1 MQNPLKKK
9 LVPIKEL
16 QNIRGIMLP
25 IGLEFLQLVV
35 TGPPG
40 AGKTHYI
47 NQIGGWPNEGY
58 IDLTRK
64 GWWKDQSLIYRP
76 REINLGL
83 PFKGVKEA
91 LTVFD
96 KEWLDARP
104 PLQLE
109 LERIR
114 ILPKGNSPFS
124 TNWQKRYIF
133 EFLIPSPELIFKR
146 RQERHKDGYFPVD
159 QNLNINMVERQV
171 AEFRQLALYLH
182 RAGMSVYVRQ
192 DLTEPP
198 MRIAEAGEVQM
209 PPWIIPQPETRI
221 SLKSLSGWKW
231 LIFRKDPNKW
241 LTLTTE
247 YQRVTNHSRIAHDGK
262 SFEMLIGNQTF
273 RVQPELPLGATKKY
287 LRHNKNWIIN
297 TSDACIS
304 NEISGFARIKMG
316 ETVLFGTSNREYNN
330 LFDFDESVDKRH
342 VTITNRRGD
351 LILTPMANDKAVKVR
366 RNSDLDHREQLEA
379 NRHRSLLSLK
389 QMFGVPSDTIEPIQA
404 AELLTDVIDLM
415 KNEPFRPLNNNNE
428 PGGLLVLPEKHTPIL
443 IGDLH
448 GQTDNLL
455 KVISEKCLLSCLER
469 KCASLIFLGDA
480 VHSEISGELDDMASS
495 IQIMDLIFQL
505 KCSFPE
511 NVHYLRGNHDSFD
524 PSISKHGFLQGL
536 LLKEAL
542 LEERGQEYVDL
553 MEQFYNLLPYV
564 AMSDNF
570 IACHASPPMEDFARE
585 DIINITSKPELIKQ
599 ITTGRVKQYNYYKGY
614 SKGDI
619 KRFRKCLGAPKGTPV
634 IVGHTPLDPFGSV
647 WRNVGAIKN
656 HHILYSAHLNGP
668 AFFVQI
674 KKQMQPITYPAEPL
688 SRLLQNIS

>member
-58 IDLTRK
+58 IDLSRK

-83 PFKGVKEA
+83 PFKGIKEA

-96 KEWLDARP
+96 KEWLKANP
-104 PLQLE
+104 PLQLD
-109 LERIR
+109 LDRIK
-114 ILPKGNSPFS
+114 ILPSGSSPFS

-133 EFLIPSPELIFKR
+133 EFLIPAPEVIFER
-146 RQERHKDGYFPVD
+146 RQARHKDGYFPVD
-159 QNLNINMVERQV
+159 ENLNITMVERQV

-198 MRIAEAGEVQM
+198 MRIVEAGEVQM

-221 SLKSLSGWKW
+221 SLKTLSGWKW
-231 LIFRKDPNKW
+231 LLFGKDPNKW
-241 LTLTTE
+241 LSLNDQ
-247 YQRVTNHSRIAHDGK
+247 YQQVSRQSRIAHDGK
-262 SFEMLIGNQTF
+262 SFEMLIGKQTF
-273 RVQPELPLGATKKY
+273 RFQPELPLGASKKY
-287 LRHNKNWIIN
+287 LRHNKNWLIN

-316 ETVLFGTSNREYNN
+316 ETVLFGTSNREYYN
-330 LFDFDESVDKRH
+330 LFNFDSSVDKRH
-342 VTITNRRGD
+342 LTITNRRGD
-351 LILTPMANDKAVKVR
+351 LILTPMTNDGTTQVR
-366 RNSDLDHREQLEA
+366 RINNLDHREILEST
-379 NRHRSLLSLK
+379 RHRSLLNLK
-389 QMFGVPSDTIEPIQA
+389 QMFGLPSNTIEPDQA
-404 AELLTDVIDLM
+404 YSLLSDVIDLTEH
-415 KNEPFRPLNNNNE
+415 EPYRPDNHNGE
-428 PGGLLVLPEKHTPIL
+428 AGGLLVLPEETTPVL

-455 KVISEKCLLSCLER
+455 KIISERCLLSCLER
-469 KCASLIFLGDA
+469 KCACLIFLGDA
-480 VHSEISGELDDMASS
+480 VHSEVSGQLDNMASS

-505 KCSFPE
+505 KCAFPQ

-524 PSISKHGFLQGL
+524 PSISKNGYLQGL
-536 LLKEAL
+536 IMKDALLKT
-542 LEERGQEYVDL
+542 RGQAYTDL
-553 MEQFYNLLPYV
+553 METFYNTLPYV
-564 AMSDNF
+564 AMSDAF
-570 IACHASPPMEDFARE
+570 IACHAAPPLEDITKD
-585 DIINITSKPELIKQ
+585 DIINIKYKPELIKQ

-614 SKGDI
+614 SKSDV
-619 KRFRKCLGAPKGTPV
+619 KRFRRSLGAPKGTPL

-656 HHILYSAHLNGP
+656 HHILYSAHQSGP
-668 AFFVQI
+668 AFFVRI
-674 KKQMQPITYPAEPL
+674 NKQMQPITYPAEPL
-688 SRLLQNIS
+688 TTILESLN

>member
-58 IDLTRK
+58 IDLSRK

-96 KEWLDARP
+96 KEWLDAKP
-104 PLQLE
+104 PLQLD
-109 LERIR
+109 LDRIK
-114 ILPKGNSPFS
+114 ILPAGTSPFS

-133 EFLIPSPELIFKR
+133 EFLIPSPEIIFER
-146 RQERHKDGYFPVD
+146 RQARHKDGYFPVD
-159 QNLNINMVERQV
+159 ENLNISMVERQV

-198 MRIAEAGEVQM
+198 MRIVEAGEVQM

-221 SLKSLSGWKW
+221 SLKTLSGWKW
-231 LIFRKDPNKW
+231 MIFRKDPNKW
-241 LTLTTE
+241 LSLTTQ
-247 YQRVTNHSRIAHDGK
+247 YQDVTQQSRLAHDGK
-262 SFEMLIGNQTF
+262 SFEMLIGKQTF
-273 RVQPELPLGATKKY
+273 RFQPELPLGASKKF
-287 LRHNKNWIIN
+287 LRHNKNWLI
-297 TSDACIS
+297 TTFDSCSS

-316 ETVLFGTSNREYNN
+316 ETVLFGTSNREYHN
-330 LFDFDESVDKRH
+330 LFNFDPSVDKRH
-342 VTITNRRGD
+342 LTITNRRGD
-351 LILTPMANDKAVKVR
+351 LILTPMANDGATKVR
-366 RNSDLDHREQLEA
+366 RINNLDHREILES

-389 QMFGVPSDTIEPIQA
+389 QMFGIPSNTIEPDQA
-404 AELLTDVIDLM
+404 LSLLSDVIDLM
-415 KNEPFRPLNNNNE
+415 ENEPCRPLNSENE
-428 PGGLLVLPEKHTPIL
+428 AGGLLVVPEESTPVL

-455 KVISEKCLLSCLER
+455 KIISERCLLSCLER
-469 KCASLIFLGDA
+469 KCATLVFLGDA
-480 VHSEISGELDDMASS
+480 VHSEVSGQLDNMVSS

-505 KCSFPE
+505 KCAFPQ

-524 PSISKHGFLQGL
+524 PSISKNGYLQSL
-536 LLKEAL
+536 IMKETLLKI
-542 LEERGQEYVDL
+542 RGQAYTDL
-553 MEQFYNLLPYV
+553 MEKFYSALPYV
-564 AMSDNF
+564 AMSNAF
-570 IACHASPPMEDFARE
+570 IACHAGPPLEEVTKE
-585 DIINITSKPELIKQ
+585 DIINIKYNPELIKQ
-599 ITTGRVKQYNYYKGY
+599 VTTGRVKQYNYYKGY
-614 SKGDI
+614 SKSDV
-619 KRFRKCLGAPKGTPV
+619 KRFRKSLGAPKGTPF

-656 HHILYSAHLNGP
+656 HHILYSAHQNGP
-668 AFFVQI
+668 AFFVRI
-674 KKQMQPITYPAEPL
+674 NKQMQPITYPAEPL
-688 SRLLQNIS
+688 TTILKSLS